1 MARLEGHR
9 ERGKKIPLL
18 KMPRD
23 NRFYPIL
30 AHSFLLPFIF
40 SMAWGRTGSMTSKFS
55 FTADGLP
62 GRLMI
67 SVFPFTPATALEII
81 ARGVFLSPLYL
92 MASGMPG
99 ISRVI
104 ISSVASGVTSR
115 GEGPVPPVVRIRS
128 TLLHKES
135 SFFLISA
142 FSSGRMS

>member
-1 MARLEGHR
+1 MARLEGRR
-9 ERGKKIPLL
+9 ERGKKVSRP
-18 KMPRD
+18 KKPRD

-40 SMAWGRTGSMTSKFS
+40 SMAWGRTGSTTSKFS

-62 GRLMI
+62 GRLIM

-99 ISRVI
+99 IS
-104 ISSVASGVTSR
+104 
-115 GEGPVPPVVRIRS
+115 
-128 TLLHKES
+128 
-135 SFFLISA
+135 
-142 FSSGRMS
+142 

>member
-1 MARLEGHR
+1 MMAQSEGHTER
-9 ERGKKIPLL
+9 EKKVFRL
-18 KMPRD
+18 KKPRD

-40 SMAWGRTGSMTSKFS
+40 SMAWGRTGSMASKFS

-67 SVFPFTPATALEII
+67 SVFPFTPARALEII

-99 ISRVI
+99 IS
-104 ISSVASGVTSR
+104 
-115 GEGPVPPVVRIRS
+115 
-128 TLLHKES
+128 
-135 SFFLISA
+135 
-142 FSSGRMS
+142 